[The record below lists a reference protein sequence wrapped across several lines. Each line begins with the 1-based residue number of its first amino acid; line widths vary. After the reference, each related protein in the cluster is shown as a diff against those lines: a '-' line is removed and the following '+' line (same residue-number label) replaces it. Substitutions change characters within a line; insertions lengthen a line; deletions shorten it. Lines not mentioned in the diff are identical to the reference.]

1 MELGLDGARALIGGA
16 TSGLGA
22 AIADRLAGEGCRLVL
37 WSRSPNRLERSADA
51 LRARGAEVAV
61 VAADGGAGDAAATV
75 VEGALAAFGG
85 IDILILNTGGPPPVD
100 PLATTPDG
108 WRDALQLLLLTPV
121 AVATGVLP
129 GMRERR
135 FGRIVALL
143 SSGIHEPIPNLVYSN
158 AARAALAAWV
168 KTASR
173 PLAADGVTVNGVV
186 PGRIATPRTAAL
198 DDIRAQKEGRAA
210 DAVRAESEGQIPLGR
225 YGNPEE
231 FAAAV
236 TYLCSRQAGY
246 QTGSLTAVDG
256 GMLRSFL

>member
-1 MELGLDGARALIGGA
+1 MELGLNGARALIGGA

-22 AIADRLAGEGCRLVL
+22 AIADRLAEEGCRLVL
-37 WSRSPNRLERSADA
+37 WSRSLDRLELSAEV

-61 VAADGGAGDAAATV
+61 VGADAGATDAAATV
-75 VEGALAAFGG
+75 VEGALAPFGG
-85 IDILILNTGGPPPVD
+85 IDVAILNTGGPPPVD
-100 PLATTPDG
+100 PLATTPEG

-121 AVATGVLP
+121 AVATGLLP

-198 DDIRAQKEGRAA
+198 DETRAQKEGRAV

-225 YGNPEE
+225 YGDPSE